1 MQAAQQRGE
10 WREGPVPAKTLSDGR
25 WPVLPLPLLA
35 MTESISRVPAPVAQ
49 GKGRTAIFAPFEWMI
64 AARYL
69 RAKRKESFI
78 SIISLFSLIGIAL
91 GVATLIIVMSVMNG
105 FRVELLRSILGL
117 TGHVTIQSQMGP
129 MADYAAATNR
139 IYKVPGVVQALPVL
153 DGEVMA
159 SNTTINANAGVV
171 VRGVRASDLPKL
183 PSVSDSLRAGALK
196 DFDGDDVV
204 IIGAGLARQLRIPV
218 GGQIT
223 LIAPKGNVTP
233 FGTTP
238 RIKTYHVISTFKVGN
253 VLYDDHYIFMPLAEA
268 QLYFDYGDTVSGI
281 EVMVTEPEND
291 LAMIPAL
298 LKAAGPTSRAVP
310 WQNLNVQLF
319 EAIKVEANVMFLI
332 LSLIILVAA
341 LNIVSGL
348 TMLVK
353 DKSGDIAIL
362 RTMGATRGAVM
373 RVFFI
378 AGASIGVAGTLIGF
392 GIGVLFCA
400 NIENIRQFLSKITG
414 TTLFDPTIY
423 FLSRMPAQM
432 DPGEVTAVVIMAL
445 TLTFLATL
453 YPSWRAA
460 KLDPVEALRYE

>member
-1 MQAAQQRGE
+1 MPGY
-10 WREGPVPAKTLSDGR
+10 D
-25 WPVLPLPLLA
+25 
-35 MTESISRVPAPVAQ
+35 
-49 GKGRTAIFAPFEWMI
+49 
-64 AARYL
+64 
-69 RAKRKESFI
+69 
-78 SIISLFSLIGIAL
+78 
-91 GVATLIIVMSVMNG
+91 
-105 FRVELLRSILGL
+105 
-117 TGHVTIQSQMGP
+117 
-129 MADYAAATNR
+129 AATTR
-139 IYKVPGVVQALPVL
+139 IYQVPGVVQALPVL

-159 SNTTINANAGVV
+159 SNTVINANAGVV

-183 PSVSDSLRAGALK
+183 PSVNESLRPGALK
-196 DFDGDDVV
+196 DFDRDDVV

-218 GGQIT
+218 GAQIT
-223 LIAPKGNVTP
+223 LISPKGNVTP

-238 RIKTYHVISTFKVGN
+238 RIKTYTVISTFKVGN

-281 EVMVTEPEND
+281 EVMVQEPEQD

-298 LKAAGPTSRAVP
+298 TKAAGPNMRAVP

-362 RTMGATRGAVM
+362 RTMGASRGAVM

-378 AGASIGVAGTLIGF
+378 AGASIGVVGTIIGF
-392 GIGVLFCA
+392 AIGVLFCA

-432 DPGEVTAVVIMAL
+432 DPGEVTAVVVMAL
-445 TLTFLATL
+445 VLTFLATL

-460 KLDPVEALRYE
+460 RLDPVEALRYE